1 MTQVTLIIIKDVIV
15 VELSDMSLKEL
26 EELKIQIEEEI
37 KQRKIAQSGE
47 YEFEFRHS
55 NDPRKSIPYAAR
67 LILDENDK
75 IERDFFELNREYGKN
90 SVAVYGTY
98 TAKDLDIIEERHG
111 GSWKKDRRYWYLI
124 YDGEKIQI
132 ADVNNASEKAR
143 VKEYMK
149 GIITEEELLYG
160 N

>member
-1 MTQVTLIIIKDVIV
+1 MGVIV
-15 VELSDMSLKEL
+15 VDFANMSLKEL
-26 EELKIQIEEEI
+26 EEIKVEIEEEI
-37 KQRKIAQSGE
+37 KQRKIAESGE

-75 IERDFFELNREYGKN
+75 IERDFFDLNREYGKN

-98 TAKDLDIIEERHG
+98 KAKDLDIIEERHG
-111 GSWKKDRRYWYLI
+111 GSWKKDRRYWFLI
-124 YDGEKIQI
+124 HDGEKIQV
-132 ADVNNASEKAR
+132 ADINNASQKAR

-149 GIITEEELLYG
+149 GVITEEELLYD